1 MFRVPPQRHQLELN
15 YFKDWDVWDTVLGN
29 LGLNWQGIL
38 WVWWVQGVKQG
49 NCQVTG
55 AMKDLRLSSGGV
67 GLTAGIRKVS
77 VSKIPKKNLVYNKRE
92 IGSVF
97 LWLCTPHIRVSVPLC
112 VPHSLAGGSR
122 QGRSFIRAVHSAWQ
136 EKGIHSRL
144 LQCRGYP
151 SSSGMGNPLHCSQ
164 DWPKVSLLEGKD
176 KEGTDLRL
184 FELQHHL
191 WLFHVSEL
199 GLQYSQR

>member
-1 MFRVPPQRHQLELN
+1 MSETLFWETWDWTGKESWSDCECGEYRESSRATVRSLEP
-15 YFKDWDVWDTVLGN
+15 WRIS
-29 LGLNWQGIL
+29 GLAQVV
-38 WVWWVQGVKQG
+38 WVWLLV
-49 NCQVTG
+49 
-55 AMKDLRLSSGGV
+55 SGKF
-67 GLTAGIRKVS
+67 LYQKYK
-77 VSKIPKKNLVYNKRE
+77 KILVYNEKE

-97 LWLCTPHIRVSVPLC
+97 LWLCTPHIRVSVPLY

-122 QGRSFIRAVHSAWQ
+122 QGSPFIWAVHSAWQ

-164 DWPKVSLLEGKD
+164 DWPKVSLLEEKD

-184 FELQHHL
+184 FEL
-191 WLFHVSEL
+191 
-199 GLQYSQR
+199 